1 MNEPLFIVCVCVICA
16 VALALVVWIIV
27 SLVRQNKTKGAI
39 GKIVVV
45 DDQAYELVPIGK
57 EATGAVYVPAAAQP
71 QPAPEQAEAAAV
83 PQNDELAMAAPIDD
97 ADVEGMVML
106 RRNETVP
113 YPEAYRRLSLRQKGF
128 VDEILDYA
136 ETKEGVKKVV
146 NDKSAS
152 VYLGKK
158 LVVRIMLK
166 RGAVVARL
174 TVQNN
179 DFIAYTDSAGLNIKE
194 KPVDVKIEEPE
205 MVSAVKDIIDITY
218 RDLSAERS
226 RREEEKK
233 ALRRE
238 QRRLARERAKA
249 AAEAAAADEA
259 GADEEPAAESAAAEP
274 VAEETPAFADESA
287 AEETAAADADEAA
300 DFGELDP
307 DEDDGVNAEIF
318 DEENA
323 ENENKE

>member
-1 MNEPLFIVCVCVICA
+1 
-16 VALALVVWIIV
+16 
-27 SLVRQNKTKGAI
+27 
-39 GKIVVV
+39 
-45 DDQAYELVPIGK
+45 
-57 EATGAVYVPAAAQP
+57 
-71 QPAPEQAEAAAV
+71 
-83 PQNDELAMAAPIDD
+83 
-97 ADVEGMVML
+97 
-106 RRNETVP
+106 
-113 YPEAYRRLSLRQKGF
+113 
-128 VDEILDYA
+128 
-136 ETKEGVKKVV
+136 
-146 NDKSAS
+146 
-152 VYLGKK
+152 
-158 LVVRIMLK
+158 MLK